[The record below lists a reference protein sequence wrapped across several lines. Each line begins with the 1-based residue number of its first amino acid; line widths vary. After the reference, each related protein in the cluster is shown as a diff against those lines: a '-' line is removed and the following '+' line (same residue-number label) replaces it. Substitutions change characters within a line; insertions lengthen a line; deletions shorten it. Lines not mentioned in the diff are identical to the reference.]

1 MEVSDTSIEQQLN
14 YAKESPLFYK
24 VFTLAGIGIF
34 LDAADVYMASAINT
48 AMIDAQFATVAQGS
62 MFLSAGFLGLF
73 VGSLLAGYIGDFYG
87 RRRSY
92 QFNLLLF
99 GAFTFISAFMPSIA
113 WMIGCRFFAAVGLG
127 AEIVTGYAIVNEFAP
142 VNRRG
147 FWSGMIAIVANAGA
161 PITLL
166 LATFM
171 VPNVGWRSMFIVMG
185 IAALLLWVARHNF
198 PESPRWLI
206 ARGRADEAQ
215 AIVDQLNV
223 NGQYPVTAKNEDE
236 RRVKV
241 SFGRG
246 VFVASVAVG
255 AALLCQYTFT
265 SWVPTLLARRGISVF
280 SSIGFS
286 AVMMLG
292 APIGATIGTVLVERT
307 GRKKL
312 IVSTFCATAILGIAY
327 AYETTTVGTI
337 INGLLLTTTF
347 YILMASVISVYTN
360 ELFETQY
367 RFRGAGIANAVAKLL
382 NVLMPTAV
390 AFAITRVSPSVIF
403 YGIAVMAIIAAA
415 VVGFFGPETTAKE
428 IK

>member
-1 MEVSDTSIEQQLN
+1 MN

-48 AMIDAQFATVAQGS
+48 AMMADKFATVAQGS

-99 GAFTFISAFMPSIA
+99 GVFTFISAFMPSIT
-113 WMIGCRFFAAVGLG
+113 WMIACRFFAAVGLG
-127 AEIVTGYAIVNEFAP
+127 AEIVTGYAVVNEFAP

-166 LATFM
+166 IATFM

-185 IAALLLWVARHNF
+185 IAAIILWFARHNF

-206 ARGRADEAQ
+206 ARGRQAEAQ
-215 AIVDQLNV
+215 EIVDQLNV
-223 NGQYPVTAKNEDE
+223 NGMYEITEKNEDE

-265 SWVPTLLARRGISVF
+265 SWVPTLLVRRGISIF

-312 IVSTFCATAILGIAY
+312 IVTTFCATAILGIAY
-327 AYETTTVGTI
+327 AYETTTIGTI

-360 ELFETQY
+360 ELFETKY

-390 AFAITRVSPSVIF
+390 AFLITQVSPSAIF
-403 YGIAVMAIIAAA
+403 YGIAAMAVIAAA